1 MKSLKLRIAVVLLVL
16 VSSLYVVFTKPI
28 TLGLD
33 LKGGTHLVL
42 QVDIEKAL
50 QDEVSTA
57 LTEIKNRLEEEN
69 IPILSAKRSGRN
81 IELLLLDSETLS
93 QAVKVI
99 KDDYGEMFEV
109 VASGSK
115 ILLKMKPAYV
125 TKEIDRLAEQALET
139 IRNRVDELGVAEPV
153 IVRNGKDRI
162 IVELPGIKDPE
173 RAKKVIGKVAKLEFK
188 EVVDVA
194 RTPSELITKLKGT
207 VPQNSV
213 VTVEPSPTGPRF
225 FLVKEGKKEEI
236 DIKSL
241 DGLVKK
247 FGGEVSDDQQVLIQ
261 EIKNKEG
268 KTVGYTFF
276 VVKKEPILT
285 GAYLKDAYPSRDEY
299 GMPAVSFELNSEG
312 ARIFKAYTSKHI
324 GTRLAIVLDGKVQS
338 APTIRS
344 AIGARGQITGQ
355 FSYQEARDLS
365 IVLRAGALPAPVR
378 IIEETTVGPSL
389 GKESIEKGVKAG
401 VAGLIIVMLFMIAY
415 YKLSGVIA
423 DLALLMNVCILW
435 ALLAILG
442 ATLTLPGIA
451 GFILTIGMAVDANVI
466 IFERIR
472 EELRKGRNLFSA
484 VEAGFSRAWGTIIDA
499 NVTTLIAA
507 AVLFQFGTGPIKGF
521 AVTLSLGILSSMFT
535 AVFVTKVL
543 LDAIVK
549 YKKNFFSI

>member
-241 DGLVKK
+241 EGLVKK
-247 FGGEVSDDQQVLIQ
+247 FGGEISDDQQVLIQ

-365 IVLRAGALPAPVR
+365 IVLRAGALPAPVK

-389 GKESIEKGVKAG
+389 GKESIEKGIKAG

>member
-344 AIGARGQITGQ
+344 AIGARGQIT
-355 FSYQEARDLS
+355 
-365 IVLRAGALPAPVR
+365 
-378 IIEETTVGPSL
+378 
-389 GKESIEKGVKAG
+389 
-401 VAGLIIVMLFMIAY
+401 
-415 YKLSGVIA
+415 
-423 DLALLMNVCILW
+423 
-435 ALLAILG
+435 
-442 ATLTLPGIA
+442 
-451 GFILTIGMAVDANVI
+451 
-466 IFERIR
+466 
-472 EELRKGRNLFSA
+472 
-484 VEAGFSRAWGTIIDA
+484 
-499 NVTTLIAA
+499 
-507 AVLFQFGTGPIKGF
+507 
-521 AVTLSLGILSSMFT
+521 
-535 AVFVTKVL
+535 
-543 LDAIVK
+543 
-549 YKKNFFSI
+549 

>member
-241 DGLVKK
+241 EGLVKK